1 MRAEAE
7 AVHIIV
13 MLVAVVMMFQHE
25 DMEAQ
30 VVAGTEVFP
39 GEEIRVT
46 AEL

>member
-1 MRAEAE
+1 MRVEEE
-7 AVHIIV
+7 AVLIIV

-30 VVAGTEVFP
+30 VVAGTAVFR

-46 AEL
+46 AGL

>member
-1 MRAEAE
+1 MRAEVE
-7 AVHIIV
+7 VVLTIV

-30 VVAGTEVFP
+30 VAAGTEVFP

-46 AEL
+46 AGL